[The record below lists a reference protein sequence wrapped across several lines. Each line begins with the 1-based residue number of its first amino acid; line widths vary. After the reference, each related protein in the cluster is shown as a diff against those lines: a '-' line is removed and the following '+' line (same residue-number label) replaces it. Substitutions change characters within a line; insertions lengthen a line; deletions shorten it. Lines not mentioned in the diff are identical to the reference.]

1 MLKNKNEVIFFV
13 GGLICIIGAI
23 SAVFD
28 FKYAPY
34 VFSAGASILVIL
46 QFISSF
52 NDNDSK
58 DFRQK
63 RLKKI
68 QLFSSLFLILACYFL
83 FTHSNSWVIA
93 VLLYGITQLFLSFR
107 IGKS

>member
-13 GGLICIIGAI
+13 GGLISIIGAI

-34 VFSAGASILVIL
+34 VFSAGALILVIL
-46 QFISSF
+46 QFISFF
-52 NDNDSK
+52 NENDSK

-68 QLFSSLFLILACYFL
+68 QLFSSLFLVLACYFL

-93 VLLYGITQLFLSFR
+93 VLLYGLTQLFLSFR